1 MTAATKVRAIM
12 KNTAS
17 TSRGSPGQLLANHTM
32 EVSVDVRA
40 AMGVTASIKR
50 SLRREKGKTAPP
62 NPPSLQDLVMSADW
76 MTTGGTDPR
85 PFLIYDS
92 GARADRMLVFASEP
106 ALRHLARA
114 ETWYMDGTFDSA
126 PLLFHQLYVIRV
138 PVGNSAV
145 SCVYSLLPDKHQATY
160 EELFTAVTAKCTQLG
175 FQPDPVTIITDYE
188 KAAINAVQ
196 TTFGPDVQVHG
207 CFYHLTQNT
216 WRKVQQLGL
225 VPLYRSQEEVKLFC
239 GMLDGLAFLPV
250 DQVQEGMDYL
260 KGHTPDSLEPL
271 VEYFDSTYVKGA
283 FRRIHPPAGTD
294 GAIPPLRMRR
304 HLPLFPPRLWNC
316 HDVTLRGE
324 SRTNN
329 LCESWNRSFQSLV
342 GCSHPTIWRLIDS
355 LRKDNINVET
365 CLLLDSRGQCPRKRV
380 LQSTKKLQQTLV
392 TLCSD
397 LRDGRKTVEETLKA
411 VGYCIRWKV

>member
-1 MTAATKVRAIM
+1 
-12 KNTAS
+12 
-17 TSRGSPGQLLANHTM
+17 M

-62 NPPSLQDLVMSADW
+62 NPPSLQDLVMSDDW

-138 PVGNSAV
+138 PVENSAV

-188 KAAINAVQ
+188 KAAINAV
-196 TTFGPDVQVHG
+196 
-207 CFYHLTQNT
+207 
-216 WRKVQQLGL
+216 
-225 VPLYRSQEEVKLFC
+225 
-239 GMLDGLAFLPV
+239 
-250 DQVQEGMDYL
+250 
-260 KGHTPDSLEPL
+260 
-271 VEYFDSTYVKGA
+271 
-283 FRRIHPPAGTD
+283 
-294 GAIPPLRMRR
+294 
-304 HLPLFPPRLWNC
+304 
-316 HDVTLRGE
+316 
-324 SRTNN
+324 
-329 LCESWNRSFQSLV
+329 
-342 GCSHPTIWRLIDS
+342 
-355 LRKDNINVET
+355 
-365 CLLLDSRGQCPRKRV
+365 
-380 LQSTKKLQQTLV
+380 
-392 TLCSD
+392 
-397 LRDGRKTVEETLKA
+397 
-411 VGYCIRWKV
+411 